1 MPRHLLSTV
10 ALLAASSSSYFSAAA
25 AAAAAA
31 VAILLALSTSIRSWT
46 HLTFSALLSLF
57 FFRGHP
63 PTERCAG
70 VGIVNPVVTIVDDQ

>member
-10 ALLAASSSSYFSAAA
+10 ALLAASSSSSFSAAA
-25 AAAAAA
+25 AVAA

>member
-10 ALLAASSSSYFSAAA
+10 ALLAASSSSSFSAAA
-25 AAAAAA
+25 AVAA
-31 VAILLALSTSIRSWT
+31 VAILLAMSTSIRSWT
-46 HLTFSALLSLF
+46 HLTFSALLFLF